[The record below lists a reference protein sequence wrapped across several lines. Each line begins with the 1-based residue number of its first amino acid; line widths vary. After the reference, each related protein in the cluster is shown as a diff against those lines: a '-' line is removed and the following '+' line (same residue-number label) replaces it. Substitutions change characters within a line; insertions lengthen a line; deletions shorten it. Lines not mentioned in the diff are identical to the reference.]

1 VHQLGTDGS
10 PAGPGARPQRLVVV
24 CGTGTE
30 VGKTWVAAA
39 VLREC
44 RRRGLSVAARKP
56 AQSFD
61 ADTSTGTTTDTDA
74 DVLAAASGEDPAAV
88 CRHDRSFPV
97 ALAPPMAAE
106 ALGRAPFTLGDLVAE
121 LDWPRPPVSLGV
133 VEVAGGVRSPQAA
146 DGDAIDL
153 VRRLRPDAVV
163 LVADAG
169 LGTINAVRLS
179 VSALATVTDGST
191 STPPVPVVVA
201 LDRFDPALD
210 VHRRNRQ
217 WLSDGDGLVVVVVPG
232 DETALA
238 DLLVGPSGVAAVSAG
253 R

>member
-1 VHQLGTDGS
+1 VPDLGTDGS
-10 PAGPGARPQRLVVV
+10 PADPGARPQRLVVV

-61 ADTSTGTTTDTDA
+61 PDTSAATDTDA
-74 DVLAAASGEDPAAV
+74 AVLAGASGEDPAAV
-88 CRHDRSFPV
+88 CRDDRSFSR

-106 ALGRAPFTLGDLVAE
+106 ALGRPPFTVADLVAE
-121 LDWPRPPVSLGV
+121 LDWPRPPVRLGV
-133 VEVAGGVRSPQAA
+133 VELAGGVRSPQAA
-146 DGDAIDL
+146 DGDGIDF
-153 VRRLRPDAVV
+153 VGRLRPDAVV

-169 LGTINAVRLS
+169 LGTINAVRLA
-179 VSALATVTDGST
+179 VSALASVTHGS
-191 STPPVPVVVA
+191 SLDLPVPVVVV
-201 LDRFDPALD
+201 LDRFDPADD

-217 WLSDGDGLVVVVVPG
+217 WLSDRDGLAVMVVPG
-232 DETALA
+232 EEAALA
-238 DLLVGPSGVAAVSAG
+238 DALVDSSGSAALSAS

>member
-1 VHQLGTDGS
+1 MQQSRSGNSADDPGT
-10 PAGPGARPQRLVVV
+10 RPHRLVAV

-61 ADTSTGTTTDTDA
+61 TDSSNGTDTDA
-74 DVLAAASGEDPAAV
+74 DLLAAAAGEDPAAV
-88 CRHDRSFPV
+88 CRRDRSFPR
-97 ALAPPMAAE
+97 AMAPPMAAE
-106 ALGRAPFTLGDLVAE
+106 ALGLAPFTVGDLVAE
-121 LDWPRPPVSLGV
+121 LDWPAPPVTLGV
-133 VEVAGGVRSPQAA
+133 VELAGGVRSPQAI
-146 DGDAIDL
+146 DGDGIDV
-153 VRRLRPDAVV
+153 VRGLRPDAVV

-179 VSALATVTDGST
+179 VSALTTVTDGSA
-191 STPPVPVVVA
+191 SAPPVPVLVV
-201 LDRFDPALD
+201 LDRFDTADD

-217 WLSDGDGLVVVVVPG
+217 WLCERDGLAVMVVPG
-232 DETALA
+232 EESALA
-238 DLLVGPSGVAAVSAG
+238 DALVDSS
-253 R
+253 